1 MMWAVVMLATVA
13 SMVIAVRMARARG
26 RSAKIW
32 LWVSAFVGPLGP
44 FALYILGDLDE
55 KVG

>member
-1 MMWAVVMLATVA
+1 MMWAVVILATVA